1 MVEVDDVRWG
11 GVDGLPFWSL
21 VSSSEATASDMPIFW
36 VWAMRNQWLWA
47 HLSPSMLRE
56 SRERSIKHH
65 SSQKFLTQW
74 FPDAALIGRMEEKGD
89 GIVTRDGT
97 GWWVRFAVWLRDGD
111 GGEKG
116 EAEWVMLFIKCT
128 ENQCV
133 PNCEKWKK
141 SVQKRPHT
149 ILWKAR
155 LNSKILTSALLV

>member
-1 MVEVDDVRWG
+1 
-11 GVDGLPFWSL
+11 
-21 VSSSEATASDMPIFW
+21 
-36 VWAMRNQWLWA
+36 
-47 HLSPSMLRE
+47 MLRE

-116 EAEWVMLFIKCT
+116 KAEWVMLFIKCT

-133 PNCEKWKK
+133 PNWEKWKK
-141 SVQKRPHT
+141 SVQKRSHT
-149 ILWKAR
+149 IL
-155 LNSKILTSALLV
+155 